1 MQEGELLWIPSVR
14 RVEQA
19 NVTAF
24 RRWLQRERR
33 LSLGDYPQLWLWS
46 VEDLESFWG
55 ALWDYFGV
63 QASSPYARVL
73 GRRTMPGAEWFPGAR
88 LNYAEN
94 VLRREREGGIAL
106 LHASESRPL
115 EALSWP
121 ELGRQVRIVATRL
134 RALGVQPGDRVVAWM
149 PNIPETVVAM
159 LATTAIGALWACCSP
174 DFGERGVLD
183 RFAQLTP
190 KVLFCIDGYRYGG
203 KSFDRRAELERIL
216 AGLPTL
222 REVIYLPYLDPVA
235 RAPRADALLWSEM
248 LDQPAVD
255 AADFRFE
262 QVPFDHPLW
271 TLFSSGT
278 TGLPKA
284 IVHGHGGILLETR
297 KNATFHFDLHPG
309 DRLLF
314 FTTTGWMLWN
324 FLASTLATGA
334 IPVLYDGSPAYPIPD
349 ILWKLAQDADATML
363 GASPTYVE
371 QMARSGIVPRERYQL
386 SHLTSIS
393 LAGSPATP
401 GSMAWFYSNVKK
413 DLWVAN
419 GSGGTDCCT
428 GFVGG
433 VPTLPVY
440 AGEIQAPSLG
450 VSVKAFNEKGE
461 SVIDEVGE
469 LVITEPLPSMPVRFW
484 NDPDDRRYR
493 ESYFEEFPGVWRH
506 GDFFRINARR
516 GCFVLGRSDATL
528 NRYGIRIGTAE
539 IYRTLSA
546 LPEVEDSLIVN
557 LDLPAGGF
565 FMPLFV
571 KLAPGVSLS
580 AASQKICD
588 TLRRE
593 YTARHVPDK
602 VIAVPLIPMTLTG
615 KKMEVPVRRILL
627 GTPAEKAANRSA
639 MADPRALDFFVDYFA
654 TQQDYSLRQESG

>member
-1 MQEGELLWIPSVR
+1 
-14 RVEQA
+14 
-19 NVTAF
+19 
-24 RRWLQRERR
+24 
-33 LSLGDYPQLWLWS
+33 
-46 VEDLESFWG
+46 
-55 ALWDYFGV
+55 
-63 QASSPYARVL
+63 
-73 GRRTMPGAEWFPGAR
+73 
-88 LNYAEN
+88 
-94 VLRREREGGIAL
+94 
-106 LHASESRPL
+106 
-115 EALSWP
+115 
-121 ELGRQVRIVATRL
+121 
-134 RALGVQPGDRVVAWM
+134 
-149 PNIPETVVAM
+149 
-159 LATTAIGALWACCSP
+159 
-174 DFGERGVLD
+174 
-183 RFAQLTP
+183 
-190 KVLFCIDGYRYGG
+190 VLFCIDGYRYGG

-222 REVIYLPYLDPVA
+222 RQVIHLPYLDPDA
-235 RAPRADALLWSEM
+235 HAPRADALPWSEM
-248 LDQPAVD
+248 LDQPAID

-262 QVPFDHPLW
+262 QVPFDHALW

-334 IPVLYDGSPAYPIPD
+334 IPILYDGSPAYPIPD
-349 ILWKLAQDADATML
+349 ILWKLTHDAEATML

-371 QMARSGIVPRERYQL
+371 QMARSGIVPRERYDL
-386 SHLTSIS
+386 SHLTGIS

-401 GSMAWFYSNVKK
+401 ASMAWFYSNVKK

-450 VSVKAFNEKGE
+450 VAVKAFNDKGE

-506 GDFFRINARR
+506 GDFFRINARG

-528 NRYGIRIGTAE
+528 NRYGVRIGTAE
-539 IYRTLSA
+539 IYRTLAA

-557 LDLPAGGF
+557 LDLPDGGF

-571 KLAPGVSLS
+571 KLAPGVSLG
-580 AASQKICD
+580 AASERIHE

-602 VIAVPLIPMTLTG
+602 IIAVPVIPTTLTG

-627 GTPAEKAANRSA
+627 GTPPQKAANTSA
-639 MADPRALDFFVDYFA
+639 MADPRALDFFVEYFA
-654 TQQDYSLRQESG
+654 SQRDYSLRKESG